1 MGYQYIEILYIGK
14 NFYEKK
20 MQRLEFVNVKLFDS
34 LMKVI
39 CDLCIYRKVNVFD
52 YGGVV
57 FWRYVYSSR
66 CSIRLMIIV
75 IKKVGGFKIL
85 QL

>member
-1 MGYQYIEILYIGK
+1 MCYQYIEILYIGK

-52 YGGVV
+52 YGVWFFGDMFIVV
-57 FWRYVYSSR
+57 DVV
-66 CSIRLMIIV
+66 L
-75 IKKVGGFKIL
+75 G
-85 QL
+85 

>member
-14 NFYEKK
+14 NFYVKK

-39 CDLCIYRKVNVFD
+39 CDFCIN
-52 YGGVV
+52 
-57 FWRYVYSSR
+57 
-66 CSIRLMIIV
+66 
-75 IKKVGGFKIL
+75 L
-85 QL
+85 QKG

>member
-1 MGYQYIEILYIGK
+1 MKMGYQYIEILYIGK

-52 YGGVV
+52 YGVWFFGDMFIVV
-57 FWRYVYSSR
+57 DVV
-66 CSIRLMIIV
+66 L
-75 IKKVGGFKIL
+75 G
-85 QL
+85 